1 MRAPGYDVLETSA
14 APSINVAG
22 YRSVRVT
29 HDVATNVTNLPGI
42 QNGQRVRFIAMNGNT
57 TFIDSAG
64 GAGSIEFSNNTD
76 RTPASRKGFV
86 LDGFVTGSGPGVVV
100 TAIEAAAC

>member
-1 MRAPGYDVLETSA
+1 
-14 APSINVAG
+14 
-22 YRSVRVT
+22 VT
-29 HDVATNVTNLPGI
+29 HDTATDVTNLPGI

-76 RTPASRKGFV
+76 RTPAARKGFI

-100 TAIEAAAC
+100 TAIEAPS